1 MVFVC
6 CFMWKLRRKLLSCQ
20 LFDKIKEKNE
30 GCSKNLR
37 DQSREMAFI
46 FIFKY
51 TPVKKAKKH
60 MKHNQK
66 FDITL
71 FIPTST
77 SLPWIFY
84 FVEIIIFFLVV
95 FLFSYCHAVLP
106 SPFSLFFGIDISFKI
121 KQWMHVHLSMSSFW
135 IKSFFLSIFI
145 WMWISGV
152 LRSN

>member
-95 FLFSYCHAVLP
+95 FCFLTAVLP